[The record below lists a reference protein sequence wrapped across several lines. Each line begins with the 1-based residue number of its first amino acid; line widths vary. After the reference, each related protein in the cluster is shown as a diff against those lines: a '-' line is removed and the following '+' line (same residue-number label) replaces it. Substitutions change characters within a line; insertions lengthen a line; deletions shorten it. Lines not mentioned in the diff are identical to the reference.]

1 MKKIRALAV
10 LAVAAL
16 LPMAGPVRADEPD
29 PAKFLGLMQSYLGL
43 LDRMSQVSSDPR
55 SALMLAQNS
64 IKEVYEQKGQKA
76 DAVAELRKIL
86 DGLEDPAVRTAVR
99 FAIADL
105 YKETGQRDKALD
117 ELRLIVSE
125 NKALLGGRKR

>member
-1 MKKIRALAV
+1 MKKLCALAV

-16 LPMAGPVRADEPD
+16 SSIAGPVRADEPD
-29 PAKFLGLMQSYLGL
+29 PAKMLGLMQSYLGL

-64 IKEVYEQKGQKA
+64 MKEVYEQKGQKGE
-76 DAVAELRKIL
+76 AVAELRKIL

-105 YKETGQRDKALD
+105 YKETGQREKALE